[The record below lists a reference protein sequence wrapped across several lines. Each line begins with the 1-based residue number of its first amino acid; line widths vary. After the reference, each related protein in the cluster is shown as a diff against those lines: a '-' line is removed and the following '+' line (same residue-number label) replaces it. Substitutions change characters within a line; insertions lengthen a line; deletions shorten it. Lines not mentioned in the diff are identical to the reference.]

1 MYGRLIKEG
10 FGSKV
15 KEKIRPLSA
24 IIVALVMSF
33 ACVYL
38 ACVIFIEYFSF
49 ADVIVFSWLSVSLVI
64 LPFVMIFP
72 ISYFSLFLLKGESK
86 AFKIIKGYMWCF
98 KWLCIILVSAS
109 IIFIVFY
116 KIEMKGKGY
125 LICKGIP
132 SGWMPGTATKY
143 VKSKELCYMRK
154 D

>member
-1 MYGRLIKEG
+1 M
-10 FGSKV
+10 KV
-15 KEKIRPLSA
+15 NIRPFFA
-24 IIVALVMSF
+24 IIVAFIMSV
-33 ACVYL
+33 ASIYL
-38 ACVIFIEYFSF
+38 ANEIFSNYFSF
-49 ADVIVFSWLSVSLVI
+49 GDIVVFSWLSVSLVI
-64 LPFVMIFP
+64 LPFAMIFP

-86 AFKIIKGYMWCF
+86 ALKIIEGYMGCF